1 MPLQRE
7 RGRNIKGKKK
17 PQEVCLKSDLRWVWL
32 RRGKGKN
39 INLPLGKKEKKSPFL
54 LRAIKG
60 GAGSVAGA
68 LS

>member
-39 INLPLGKKEKKSPFL
+39 INLPLGKKEKKKARS
-54 LRAIKG
+54 
-60 GAGSVAGA
+60 S
-68 LS
+68 